1 MAVTWPD
8 EIDDVLRGDLT
19 AGLAY
24 ITPAGGAVVTAVS
37 PIGMRNRELGT
48 VGFTTSLGFG
58 RKLERIKREPKVA
71 LAYHAREHG
80 LGDQHNQSFVLV
92 QGIASFDA
100 EPDQEALDR
109 LGEQATPY
117 LGAPRR
123 GRFWDRWLS
132 AYYTDRV
139 VVTVAVTRII
149 VWPNLDATGEPE
161 VFGEPL
167 PTTAD
172 SQKPPAKGTG
182 PRIDSAKATARATK
196 LPHCLLAYRQSD
208 GYPAVV
214 PVHVT
219 GSSEAGVKLTVPAE
233 VAQGDRR
240 AGLLAHTY
248 RPQLVGLECRQHTGW
263 IEIDGTDATYA
274 PHTESGFIAPPNKT
288 LLLLANGL
296 MARRGLARARKQG
309 RIDAIS

>member
-37 PIGMRNRELGT
+37 PIGMRDRERGT

-100 EPDQEALDR
+100 QPDQDALDR
-109 LGEQATPY
+109 RAEQATPY
-117 LGAPRR
+117 MGAPRR

-149 VWPNLDATGEPE
+149 TWANPDATGEPE

-172 SQKPPAKGTG
+172 SQQPPAKGTG
-182 PRIDSAKATARATK
+182 PRVDSAKAAARARK

-214 PVHVT
+214 PTNIT
-219 GSSEAGVKLTVPAE
+219 GSSEAGVNLTVPAE
-233 VAQGDRR
+233 VAQGGRR
-240 AGLLAHTY
+240 AGILAHSY

-274 PHTESGFIAPPNKT
+274 PHTQSGFIAPPNKT

-296 MARRGLARARKQG
+296 MARRGLAQARKQG
-309 RIDAIS
+309 RIAALR

>member
-8 EIDDVLRGDLT
+8 EIDDVLGGDLT

-37 PIGMRNRELGT
+37 PIGLRDRESGT

-80 LGDQHNQSFVLV
+80 LGDQGNQRFVVV
-92 QGIASFDA
+92 QGLASFDA
-100 EPDQEALDR
+100 EPDQAALDR
-109 LGEQATPY
+109 IGERATPY

-139 VVTVAVTRII
+139 LVTVAITRII
-149 VWPNLDATGEPE
+149 AWPNLDATGEPQ
-161 VFGEPL
+161 VYGEPL
-167 PTTAD
+167 PDTAD

-182 PRIDSAKATARATK
+182 PRVDSAKAAARAAK
-196 LPHCLLAYRQSD
+196 LPHCLLTYRQSD

-214 PVHVT
+214 PVQV
-219 GSSEAGVKLTVPAE
+219 GESSSAGVNLRVPAG
-233 VAQGDRR
+233 VAQGSRR
-240 AGLLAHTY
+240 AGLLAHAY
-248 RPQLVGLECRQHTGW
+248 RPQLIGLQCRQHTGW
-263 IEIDGTDATYA
+263 IEINSTDATYA
-274 PHTESGFIAPPNKT
+274 PHTQSGFIAPPNKT

-296 MARRGLARARKQG
+296 MARRGLAQARKQG
-309 RIDAIS
+309 RLDALS

>member
-8 EIDDVLRGDLT
+8 EIDNVLHGDLT
-19 AGLAY
+19 VGLAY

-37 PIGMRNRELGT
+37 PIGLRDRELGT

-92 QGIASFDA
+92 QGIATFDA
-100 EPDQEALDR
+100 EPDPDTLDR
-109 LGEQATPY
+109 VGEQATPY

-123 GRFWDRWLS
+123 GLFWDRWLS

-139 VVTVAVTRII
+139 LVTVAVTRII
-149 VWPNLDATGEPE
+149 AWPNLDATGEPK

-167 PTTAD
+167 PATAD
-172 SQKPPAKGTG
+172 SQKPPARGTG
-182 PRIDSAKATARATK
+182 PRVDSAKAAARATK

-214 PVHVT
+214 PAQVI
-219 GSSEAGVKLTVPAE
+219 GSSEAGVNLTVPAE
-233 VAQGDRR
+233 IAQGGRR

-296 MARRGLARARKQG
+296 MARRGLAQARKQG
-309 RIDAIS
+309 RIDASS